1 MFVFYDWPFPHMR
14 TLQRM
19 QPISLLILGSV
30 FSDCVV
36 FYGNCRKVHR
46 NNNDVVDIVTPS
58 PVWCCFWRI
67 SLSMRRGVKSVIPF
81 GQSLSVLF
89 RVAYSWPWYAN
100 MTSSIKPET
109 HSVPQRRHR
118 TIELRPLVKCTK
130 FGGDRTCSSG
140 DMLADRQT
148 HADNWHTDTQ
158 TDMLITILTP
168 HAGGGEIRRTSW
180 GTRRAAFATDRSSSL
195 FARCWQLERMPPSPP
210 PQQQQQQQQ
219 QMRLHHRNPYRA
231 KHCYSAGNSIAAASW
246 RNQVTSTICGRI
258 FHTARKMKSAGLL
271 CMTTLIM
278 TLWLVIVADAYFLP
292 ATEVSLCYFRQ
303 RLPGW
308 CVDHVCLLVS
318 LCSRW
323 RNFIDRIAEKFGNK

>member
-1 MFVFYDWPFPHMR
+1 MFCFNEFAFTVQVKQKKINGTQILGFILICFYFTTGHFHTC
-14 TLQRM
+14 TLQIM

-109 HSVPQRRHR
+109 HSVPQRRQR

-148 HADNWHTDTQ
+148 DTRRQLTHGHTDR
-158 TDMLITILTP
+158 
-168 HAGGGEIRRTSW
+168 HAHHNTHAPCRG
-180 GTRRAAFATDRSSSL
+180 RSNKKNVVGYPKSR
-195 FARCWQLERMPPSPP
+195 FR
-210 PQQQQQQQQ
+210 
-219 QMRLHHRNPYRA
+219 YRP
-231 KHCYSAGNSIAAASW
+231 K
-246 RNQVTSTICGRI
+246 Q
-258 FHTARKMKSAGLL
+258 
-271 CMTTLIM
+271 
-278 TLWLVIVADAYFLP
+278 
-292 ATEVSLCYFRQ
+292 
-303 RLPGW
+303 
-308 CVDHVCLLVS
+308 
-318 LCSRW
+318 
-323 RNFIDRIAEKFGNK
+323 